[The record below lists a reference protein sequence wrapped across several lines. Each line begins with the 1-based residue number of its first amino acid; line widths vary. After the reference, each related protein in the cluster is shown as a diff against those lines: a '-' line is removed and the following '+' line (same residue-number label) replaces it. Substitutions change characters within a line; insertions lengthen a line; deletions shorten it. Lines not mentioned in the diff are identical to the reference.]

1 MTPAETPSPIVT
13 ILDVEAA
20 AQRISGVAVR
30 TPLLSSPELD
40 ERVGGR
46 VLIKPEVLQRTG
58 SFKFRGAYNAISALD
73 QSRREQGV
81 VAFSSGNHAQGVA
94 CAAALLGWAATIVM
108 PADAPA
114 MKLNRTRAYGATVV
128 TYDRLAESREEI
140 AAELAARTGAVTIPP
155 YDHPMIMAGQGT
167 VGLEIAEQSAE
178 LGLSPEVVL
187 VPCGGGGLTAGVAT
201 ALSDRL
207 PRASVHPV
215 EPAVCDDTARSLLAG
230 ERLTNPADAFTICDS
245 LRAPTPGQLTF
256 AVNRALVGPG
266 LAVGDD
272 DVLAAMRW
280 AFENLKLVVE
290 PGGAVALAAVLFG
303 TAVPSGP
310 LDLAG
315 RTAVV
320 VLSGGNADPAALAG
334 ARAESAGQSA
344 GGRPVGG

>member
-13 ILDVEAA
+13 IIDVEAA

-30 TPLLSSPELD
+30 TPLVASPELD

-46 VLIKPEVLQRTG
+46 VLFKPEVLQRTG
-58 SFKFRGAYNAISALD
+58 SFKFRGAYNAIAALD
-73 QSRREQGV
+73 QNRREQGV

-94 CAAALLGWAATIVM
+94 CAAALLGWDATIVM

-114 MKLNRTRAYGATVV
+114 MKLSRTRGYGATVV
-128 TYDRLAESREEI
+128 TYDRLTESREEI
-140 AAELAARTGAVTIPP
+140 AAELADRTGAITIPP

-201 ALSDRL
+201 ALSDRC
-207 PRASVHPV
+207 PQADVRTV
-215 EPAVCDDTARSLLAG
+215 EPAVFDDTARSLIAG
-230 ERLTNPADAFTICDS
+230 ERLSNAADAFTVCDA
-245 LRAPTPGQLTF
+245 LRAPTPGELTF
-256 AVNRALVGPG
+256 AVNRRLVGAG
-266 LAVGDD
+266 LAVEDEA
-272 DVLAAMRW
+272 VLAAMLW

-290 PGGAVALAAVLFG
+290 PGGAVALAAVLSEEF
-303 TAVPSGP
+303 ARSGK
-310 LDLAG
+310 LQLAG

-320 VLSGGNADPAALAG
+320 VLSGGNTGPATLATSV
-334 ARAESAGQSA
+334 R
-344 GGRPVGG
+344 